1 MVMTQ
6 TVLSKCCLAMATLV
20 VFTAQRASD
29 GPRVNT
35 VRVRNTELSYIDVGR
50 GEPVVLIHG
59 ALHDYRSWSPTWPE
73 LSKHYRVIAYSQRH
87 NFPNPPLANG
97 SQPSAVDGATDLVA
111 FVEALGMAPVHLV
124 GHSRG
129 ANIALIVA
137 RNRPGL
143 VRSLVLGEGGFPA
156 ITALSP
162 EARLLPT
169 DTGQALE
176 AYRRGDVEGAARLV
190 AENVIGT
197 KDAYDQAPLDQR
209 RLLLDNIP
217 REFGPQLASSRAS
230 VPPQFG
236 CDDARQI
243 RVPTLMIGG
252 ERTAARFRVST
263 EELRKCMPASDYT
276 LLPQATHALHLENPS
291 AFNAIVLQFLTRQS
305 KRSG

>member
-1 MVMTQ
+1 
-6 TVLSKCCLAMATLV
+6 MATLL

-29 GPRVNT
+29 APRVNT

-87 NFPNPPLANG
+87 NYPNPPLADG
-97 SQPSAVDGATDLVA
+97 SQPSITEGAGDLVA
-111 FVEALGMAPVHLV
+111 FVEALGLAPVHLV

-129 ANIALIVA
+129 ANIGLMVA
-137 RNRPGL
+137 RERPAL
-143 VRSLVLGEGGFPA
+143 VRTLVLGEGGFPA

-162 EARLLPT
+162 EARLLPA
-169 DTGQALE
+169 DSGQALE
-176 AYRRGDVEGAARLV
+176 AYRRGDLEGAARSV
-190 AENVIGT
+190 VENLIGS
-197 KDAYDQAPLDQR
+197 KDAYDQVPLEQR

-217 REFGPQLASSRAS
+217 REFAARLTPSRAN
-230 VPPQFG
+230 VPPQFV

-243 RVPTLMIGG
+243 KVPTLMIGG
-252 ERTAARFRVST
+252 ERTATRFRVST
-263 EELRKCMPASDYT
+263 GELRKCMPASEYA

-291 AFNAIVLQFLTRQS
+291 MFNAIVLQFLGRQS